1 MAEHDTRERLGASSD
16 RARPRLADPLAAET
30 PDARGYL
37 WPGVILA
44 TLGALAILFPLVSTI
59 TVTLIVGVVFIAA
72 GIVKLLRAVSTRPV
86 GRAALKAVWGLVYV
100 IGGGLI
106 LWAPIAGA
114 LALTIVLAAL
124 FIASGVAAFA
134 WALMPP
140 RMPGWGWMLASGA
153 VSMLL
158 GVLALFTMPIA
169 ALWIPGILAGV
180 DLLASGAALIAVDRA
195 VTRVRREAETSPA

>member
-1 MAEHDTRERLGASSD
+1 MAEHDTRERPGD
-16 RARPRLADPLAAET
+16 AREEATPRLADPLAAEM

-37 WPGVILA
+37 WPGLILTA
-44 TLGALAILFPLVSTI
+44 LGTLAILFPLISTI
-59 TVTLIVGVVFIAA
+59 TVTLIVGLVFVAA
-72 GIVKLLRAVSTRPV
+72 GVVKLWRALSTRPV
-86 GRAALKAVWGLVYV
+86 GRAALKAIWGLAYV
-100 IGGGLI
+100 IGGGFI
-106 LWAPIAGA
+106 LSSPVAGA
-114 LALTIVLAAL
+114 LTLTIVLAAL

-180 DLLASGAALIAVDRA
+180 DLLTTGAGLIAVDRA
-195 VTRVRREAETSPA
+195 ATRLRREAEA